1 MKKILIKMIL
11 ISLSLNS
18 IGQGS
23 ELLSYF
29 SLIKNDSI
37 VNTRY
42 IKYKGAY
49 LCDKFD
55 KNNVPDSITLKY
67 FFGNDTANMY
77 YEVEDYSP
85 DFNTYK
91 TEVVKK
97 LLCPLFYKKQK
108 DIYLICYDIDN
119 IIYLS
124 MYNIKQDTII
134 SSYVVSDYTDE
145 HGDQVTHSII
155 FPNNYIASVETKWGG
170 DVFYKLIKID
180 IDKKEFVLI
189 KNIKTSG
196 KGLNDQEIYK
206 KIHQILGINEKGELL
221 K

>member
-1 MKKILIKMIL
+1 MKKILIKIIF
-11 ISLSLNS
+11 ISLCLNS

-23 ELLSYF
+23 KLLSFF

-42 IKYKGAY
+42 IKCRGAY
-49 LCDKFD
+49 LCDKFY

-67 FFGNDTANMY
+67 FLGDDTANMY

-97 LLCPLFYKKQK
+97 LLCPLFYKEYGTKF
-108 DIYLICYDIDN
+108 LICYEIDN
-119 IIYLS
+119 IVYLS
-124 MYNIKQDTII
+124 IYDIEKDIII
-134 SSYVVSDYTDE
+134 SSYIVSDYTDE

-155 FPNNYIASVETKWGG
+155 FPNNYIASVEIKWSG
-170 DVFYKLIKID
+170 DYFYKLLKID

-189 KNIKTSG
+189 KNIKFTNRNTSV
-196 KGLNDQEIYK
+196 EEVFK
-206 KIHQILGINEKGELL
+206 KTYQILGINEKGELM

>member
-1 MKKILIKMIL
+1 MRVFIITIVFLVNLTSYSQENKLLKYFLI
-11 ISLSLNS
+11 
-18 IGQGS
+18 
-23 ELLSYF
+23 
-29 SLIKNDSI
+29 IKNDSI
-37 VNTRY
+37 INTGKMH
-42 IKYKGAY
+42 IATLCSKFYK
-49 LCDKFD
+49 
-55 KNNVPDSITLKY
+55 NPVPDSITLKY
-67 FFGNDTANMY
+67 FFNNDTANMY
-77 YEVEDYSP
+77 YEDIVSDLEFP
-85 DFNTYK
+85 DSTY
-91 TEVVKK
+91 TYILKK
-97 LLCPLFYKKQK
+97 EFCPLFCKEFFKNYF
-108 DIYLICYDIDN
+108 LICYDIDN

-124 MYNIKQDTII
+124 IYDSDLDMIM

-145 HGDQVTHSII
+145 HGDQVINSII

-206 KIHQILGINEKGELL
+206 KIHQILGINEKGELI

>member
-1 MKKILIKMIL
+1 MKVFIITIVFLVNLTSYSQENKLLKYFLI
-11 ISLSLNS
+11 
-18 IGQGS
+18 
-23 ELLSYF
+23 
-29 SLIKNDSI
+29 IKNDSI
-37 VNTRY
+37 INTGKMH
-42 IKYKGAY
+42 IATLCSKFYK
-49 LCDKFD
+49 
-55 KNNVPDSITLKY
+55 NPVPDSITLKY
-67 FFGNDTANMY
+67 FFNNDTANMY

-124 MYNIKQDTII
+124 MYDIKQDTII

-145 HGDQVTHSII
+145 HGDQVTNSII
-155 FPNNYIASVETKWGG
+155 FPNNYIASVEIKWNG
-170 DVFYKLIKID
+170 DYFYKLLKID

-189 KNIKTSG
+189 KNIKFTNRNISV
-196 KGLNDQEIYK
+196 NEVFK
-206 KIHQILGINEKGELL
+206 KIHQILGINEKGELI